1 MTIDYEKR
9 GNVALI
15 TINRPE
21 ARNAVNGD
29 VAEGIEAAI
38 DTAEADDEVWI
49 GILTHEGPVFCAGA
63 DLKAISSGDA
73 ARLATKTGGFGG
85 ITAKERTKPIIAACN
100 GPAYAG
106 GCEIVL
112 ACDLLVASTEAKFGV
127 PEVKRNLVAAAGA
140 LFRLPVAMPRNLAME
155 MLLTGDPVDAQRAY
169 DVGFVN
175 RLCEPG
181 QAIETALELAAQI
194 SENAPLAV
202 RKSRQIALETYDS
215 DQAAFAASGRAMAEV
230 MASEDTTE
238 GLNAFIEKR
247 KPNWKGK

>member
-1 MTIDYEKR
+1 MIDYETR

-21 ARNAVNGD
+21 ARNAVNGA

-38 DTAEADDEVWI
+38 DRAEADDDIWI
-49 GILTHEGPVFCAGA
+49 LILTHEGTVFSAGA

-73 ARLATKTGGFGG
+73 GRLSTKTGGFAG
-85 ITAKERTKPIIAACN
+85 ITAKQRTKPIIAACN

-140 LFRLPVAMPRNLAME
+140 LFRLPKSMPKNLAME

-175 RLCEPG
+175 RLTEPG
-181 QAIETALELAAQI
+181 KAVEVALELAAQI

-215 DQAAFAASGRAMAEV
+215 DEEAFAASAMAMGDV
-230 MASEDTTE
+230 MKSEDTAE